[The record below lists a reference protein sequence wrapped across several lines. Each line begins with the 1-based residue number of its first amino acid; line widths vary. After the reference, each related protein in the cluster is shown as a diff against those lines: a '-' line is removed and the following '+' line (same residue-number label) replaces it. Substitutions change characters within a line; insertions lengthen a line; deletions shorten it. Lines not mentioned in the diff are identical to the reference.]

1 MLPRL
6 PFVSNV
12 PQACPNHYA
21 KGVAAH
27 WPGFSNLPELA
38 AMYYFQIAA
47 TLISL
52 VAAALA
58 LIATMAGHKRRT
70 GPDPETQ
77 SAPEPP
83 AAAPPAAA
91 PVEASPVDAPP
102 VEAPVAPPPRDARL
116 DARPEPRPASSLV
129 PRSPATGLPMASTP
143 LERMASAHQAIRQ
156 GMDTITSACADLS
169 ARQHHQDSAF
179 DQAAQAVDGCLDLAR
194 SAAQSASRMG
204 GLVALIDDIA
214 FQTNLVAL
222 NAGVEAS
229 RAGESGQGF
238 ALVAAQARD
247 LARRCAEGAREAKAM
262 ALNDPD
268 QIAAILALTDKAAAA
283 LQTARNHS
291 ESLPLPHGQAMGPGL
306 AMEQGW
312 PLPGLDACLAPF
324 APLVAPS
331 PAGLQ

>member
-58 LIATMAGHKRRT
+58 LIATMAGPKRRT
-70 GPDPETQ
+70 GPHPETQ

-83 AAAPPAAA
+83 AAAP
-91 PVEASPVDAPP
+91 VEASPVEAPA
-102 VEAPVAPPPRDARL
+102 VEAPVAPPPRDAR
-116 DARPEPRPASSLV
+116 PEPRPEPQPASSPV

-143 LERMASAHQAIRQ
+143 LERMASAHLAIRQ

-283 LQTARNHS
+283 LQAARNHS
-291 ESLPLPHGQAMGPGL
+291 ESLPLPHGQ

>member
-83 AAAPPAAA
+83 AAAP
-91 PVEASPVDAPP
+91 VEASPVEAPA

-116 DARPEPRPASSLV
+116 DARPEPRPEPRPASSPA

-283 LQTARNHS
+283 LQAARNHS

>member
-52 VAAALA
+52 LAAALA
-58 LIATMAGHKRRT
+58 LIATMAGPRRRT

-83 AAAPPAAA
+83 AAAPA
-91 PVEASPVDAPP
+91 EASPVETPAI
-102 VEAPVAPPPRDARL
+102 EAPVAPPPRDARL
-116 DARPEPRPASSLV
+116 DARPDARPEPRPASSPP

-143 LERMASAHQAIRQ
+143 LERMASAHQAIQQ

-194 SAAQSASRMG
+194 TAAQSASRMG

-283 LQTARNHS
+283 LQSARNHS
-291 ESLPLPHGQAMGPGL
+291 ESPPRPHGQ

>member
-21 KGVAAH
+21 KGMAAH

-83 AAAPPAAA
+83 APA
-91 PVEASPVDAPP
+91 PVEASPVEAPAI
-102 VEAPVAPPPRDARL
+102 EAPVTPPSRDARL
-116 DARPEPRPASSLV
+116 DARPAPSPA

-179 DQAAQAVDGCLDLAR
+179 DQATQAVDGCLDLAR
-194 SAAQSASRMG
+194 SAAQGASRMG

-291 ESLPLPHGQAMGPGL
+291 ESLPLPHGQAM
-306 AMEQGW
+306 EQGW

>member
-1 MLPRL
+1 M
-6 PFVSNV
+6 
-12 PQACPNHYA
+12 
-21 KGVAAH
+21 AAH

-58 LIATMAGHKRRT
+58 LIATMAGPKRRT

-77 SAPEPP
+77 STPE
-83 AAAPPAAA
+83 PPAAA
-91 PVEASPVDAPP
+91 PVEASPVEAPA
-102 VEAPVAPPPRDARL
+102 VEAPVAPPPRDAR
-116 DARPEPRPASSLV
+116 PEPQPASSPV

-291 ESLPLPHGQAMGPGL
+291 ESLPLPHGQVMGPGL
-306 AMEQGW
+306 AMKQGW